1 MFQCVCVALLTL
13 LSSLSGTTSV
23 RDASGLLLPPPG
35 CAPPGHT
42 QQQQRG
48 EGDQISARRP
58 SGTRWR
64 RRGRL
69 RAERLPPPLQLRSE
83 KLNQARRCYR
93 TQSSC
98 TSPEVI
104 SEDSTDKWWPMGG
117 WGTTRGP
124 GGGSWWTE
132 CLEKLSPGAPGGD
145 KILRVYQGAG
155 AAQGPWNLSG
165 IRDNTCV
172 CVSERFHVAF
182 RLVFPPMIKI
192 SLVAR

>member
-1 MFQCVCVALLTL
+1 MCVCCALDAPL
-13 LSSLSGTTSV
+13 LSLRYHLG
-23 RDASGLLLPPPG
+23 PG
-35 CAPPGHT
+35 CLRAAFASGHT

-69 RAERLPPPLQLRSE
+69 RAERLPPPLQLLSE

-132 CLEKLSPGAPGGD
+132 CLEKLSPGAGGD
-145 KILRVYQGAG
+145 KILRVYQGG
-155 AAQGPWNLSG
+155 RSCSAALEPV
-165 IRDNTCV
+165 RD
-172 CVSERFHVAF
+172 
-182 RLVFPPMIKI
+182 
-192 SLVAR
+192 